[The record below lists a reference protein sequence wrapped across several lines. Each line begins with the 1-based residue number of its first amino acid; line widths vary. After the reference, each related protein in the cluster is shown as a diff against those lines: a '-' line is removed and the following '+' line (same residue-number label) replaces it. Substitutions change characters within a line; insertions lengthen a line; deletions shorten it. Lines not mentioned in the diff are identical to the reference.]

1 MPSIIGMVKR
11 PNWPCDTIY
20 ETKSFRFALMPNVD
34 QISNRRGRPPSAR
47 SREAALATTVEL
59 LAEGGYGR
67 LTTAAVAKRAG
78 VSTATLY
85 RHWESKDALVTDAV
99 SGLVAEIRIPDHGDV
114 RRDLLSLMH
123 DAVRLYTT
131 SVAAPALRGVTT
143 EMANNAELRDT
154 IRERFLA
161 ARRTA
166 LREVLERGIA
176 RGELVGAIDYELA
189 LDLLGGPLF
198 YRFLITGGPIDE
210 ALAEGVV
217 DVVMARWAAPS
228 EGGRRRAK

>member
-1 MPSIIGMVKR
+1 MPDLDPV
-11 PNWPCDTIY
+11 P
-20 ETKSFRFALMPNVD
+20 
-34 QISNRRGRPPSAR
+34 NRRGRPPSPR

-59 LAEGGYGR
+59 LAEVGYGR

-99 SGLVAEIRIPDHGDV
+99 SGLISEIRIPDHGDA
-114 RRDLLSLMH
+114 RRDLLSLMR

-131 SVAAPALRGVTT
+131 SIAAPALRGVTT

-154 IRERFLA
+154 IRERFLD
-161 ARRTA
+161 ARRDA
-166 LREVLERGIA
+166 LREVLERGVA
-176 RGELVGAIDYELA
+176 RGELVRAIDYELA

-217 DVVMARWAAPS
+217 DVVMARWAVSSAA
-228 EGGRRRAK
+228 GDRRRR

>member
-1 MPSIIGMVKR
+1 
-11 PNWPCDTIY
+11 
-20 ETKSFRFALMPNVD
+20 MPNLDPVP
-34 QISNRRGRPPSAR
+34 NRRGRPPSPR

-59 LAEGGYGR
+59 LAEVGYGR

-99 SGLVAEIRIPDHGDV
+99 SGLISEIRIPDHGDA
-114 RRDLLSLMH
+114 RRDLLSLMR

-131 SVAAPALRGVTT
+131 SIAAPALRGVTT

-154 IRERFLA
+154 IRERFLD
-161 ARRTA
+161 ARRDA
-166 LREVLERGIA
+166 LREVLERGVA
-176 RGELVGAIDYELA
+176 RGELVRAIDYELA

-217 DVVMARWAAPS
+217 DVVMARWAVSSAA
-228 EGGRRRAK
+228 GDRRRR

>member
-1 MPSIIGMVKR
+1 MKRSHFVSALPS
-11 PNWPCDTIY
+11 
-20 ETKSFRFALMPNVD
+20 VD
-34 QISNRRGRPPSAR
+34 HISIRRGRPPSAR

-143 EMANNAELRDT
+143 EMAHNANLRDT
-154 IRERFLA
+154 IRERFLT
-161 ARRTA
+161 ARRAA
-166 LREVLERGIA
+166 LRTVLERGIE

-228 EGGRRRAK
+228 GSGGRRRRSN

>member
-1 MPSIIGMVKR
+1 M
-11 PNWPCDTIY
+11 T
-20 ETKSFRFALMPNVD
+20 NVD
-34 QISNRRGRPPSAR
+34 SLPARRGRPPSAK
-47 SREAALATTVEL
+47 SRQAALSTTVEL
-59 LAEGGYGR
+59 LAEVGYGR

-85 RHWESKDALVTDAV
+85 RHWQSKDALVTDAV
-99 SGLVAEIRIPDHGDV
+99 SSLVAEIGIPDHGDV
-114 RRDLLSLMH
+114 RRDLLSLMR
-123 DAVRLYTT
+123 DAVQLYTT

-143 EMANNAELRDT
+143 EMANNRELRDT

-161 ARRTA
+161 AWRTA
-166 LREVLERGIA
+166 LREVLERGSA
-176 RGELVGAIDYELA
+176 RGELVGAIDCELA

-228 EGGRRRAK
+228 EGRGRRRSK

>member
-1 MPSIIGMVKR
+1 MTRIDPTPV
-11 PNWPCDTIY
+11 
-20 ETKSFRFALMPNVD
+20 
-34 QISNRRGRPPSAR
+34 RRGRPPSAR
-47 SREAALATTVEL
+47 SREAALGATVEL
-59 LAEGGYGR
+59 LADVGNGR
-67 LTTAAVAKRAG
+67 LTTAAVAKRAR

-99 SGLVAEIRIPDHGDV
+99 SGLVAEIRIPDHGDA
-114 RRDLLSLMH
+114 RRDLLSLMR

-143 EMANNAELRDT
+143 EMANNPDLRDT
-154 IRERFLA
+154 IRGRFLN
-161 ARRTA
+161 ARRAA
-166 LREVLERGIA
+166 LREVLQRGVA
-176 RGELVGAIDYELA
+176 RGELVGQIDYELA

-217 DVVMARWAAPS
+217 DVVMARWATPPAPS
-228 EGGRRRAK
+228 RPQPSAR

>member
-1 MPSIIGMVKR
+1 MS
-11 PNWPCDTIY
+11 
-20 ETKSFRFALMPNVD
+20 NVD
-34 QISNRRGRPPSAR
+34 QSPVRRGRPPSAR
-47 SREAALATTVEL
+47 SRQAALATTVEL
-59 LAEGGYGR
+59 LAEVGYGR

-114 RRDLLSLMH
+114 RGDLRSLMC
-123 DAVRLYTT
+123 DAIRLYTT

-143 EMANNAELRDT
+143 EMANNPELRET
-154 IRERFLA
+154 IRERFLDG
-161 ARRTA
+161 RRTA
-166 LREVLERGIA
+166 LRQVLERGVA
-176 RGELVGAIDYELA
+176 RGELLGAIDFELA

-198 YRFLITGGPIDE
+198 YRFLITGGPIDD

-228 EGGRRRAK
+228 AAGGHRRSK

>member
-1 MPSIIGMVKR
+1 LFVS
-11 PNWPCDTIY
+11 T
-20 ETKSFRFALMPNVD
+20 VD
-34 QISNRRGRPPSAR
+34 DIPIRRGRPPSAR
-47 SREAALATTVEL
+47 SRDAALATTVEL

-67 LTTAAVAKRAG
+67 LTTAGVAKRAG

-99 SGLVAEIRIPDHGDV
+99 SSLVAEIRVPDHGDV
-114 RRDLLSLMH
+114 RRDLLSLMR

-143 EMANNAELRDT
+143 EMAHNTELRDT

-161 ARRTA
+161 ARRAA

-198 YRFLITGGPIDE
+198 YRFLITGGPIDDT
-210 ALAEGVV
+210 LAEGVV

-228 EGGRRRAK
+228 GSGRRRRPKQRDRT

>member
-1 MPSIIGMVKR
+1 MTGIDPT
-11 PNWPCDTIY
+11 P
-20 ETKSFRFALMPNVD
+20 A
-34 QISNRRGRPPSAR
+34 RRGRPPSAR
-47 SREAALATTVEL
+47 SREAALSATVEL
-59 LAEGGYGR
+59 LADVGYGR

-85 RHWESKDALVTDAV
+85 RHWESKDALVTHAV
-99 SGLVAEIRIPDHGDV
+99 SGLVAEIRIPDHGDA
-114 RRDLLSLMH
+114 RRDLLSLMR

-143 EMANNAELRDT
+143 EMANNPGLRDT
-154 IRERFLA
+154 IRGRFLN
-161 ARRTA
+161 ARRAA
-166 LREVLERGIA
+166 LREVLQRGVA
-176 RGELVGAIDYELA
+176 RGELVGPIDYELA

-217 DVVMARWAAPS
+217 DVVMARWATAPAPS
-228 EGGRRRAK
+228 RPQPSAR

>member
-1 MPSIIGMVKR
+1 M
-11 PNWPCDTIY
+11 T
-20 ETKSFRFALMPNVD
+20 NVD
-34 QISNRRGRPPSAR
+34 PTPIRRGRPPSVR
-47 SREAALATTVEL
+47 SREAALGATVQL
-59 LAEGGYGR
+59 LADVGYGR

-99 SGLVAEIRIPDHGDV
+99 SGLVAEIRIPDHGDA
-114 RRDLLSLMH
+114 RRDLLSLMG

-131 SVAAPALRGVTT
+131 TVAAPALQGVTT
-143 EMANNAELRDT
+143 EMANNPDLRDT
-154 IRERFLA
+154 IRDRFLN
-161 ARRTA
+161 ARRAA
-166 LREVLERGIA
+166 LREVLERGVA
-176 RGELVGAIDYELA
+176 RGELVAAIDYELA

-217 DVVMARWAAPS
+217 DVVMARWAAPAPS
-228 EGGRRRAK
+228 RPQPSAR

>member
-1 MPSIIGMVKR
+1 MPSAHS
-11 PNWPCDTIY
+11 PP
-20 ETKSFRFALMPNVD
+20 A
-34 QISNRRGRPPSAR
+34 RRGRPPSAR

-59 LAEGGYGR
+59 LAEVGYGR

-114 RRDLLSLMH
+114 RRDLLSLMR
-123 DAVRLYTT
+123 DAVRLYTA

-143 EMANNAELRDT
+143 EMANNPELRDT
-154 IRERFLA
+154 IRERFLDT
-161 ARRTA
+161 RRAA
-166 LREVLERGIA
+166 LREVLQRGVA
-176 RGELVGAIDYELA
+176 RGELVRAIDHELA

-210 ALAEGVV
+210 PLAKGVV

-228 EGGRRRAK
+228 AAGDRRRR

>member
-1 MPSIIGMVKR
+1 MPDLDPV
-11 PNWPCDTIY
+11 P
-20 ETKSFRFALMPNVD
+20 
-34 QISNRRGRPPSAR
+34 NRRGRPPSPR

-59 LAEGGYGR
+59 LAEVGYGR

-99 SGLVAEIRIPDHGDV
+99 SGLISEIRIPDHGDA
-114 RRDLLSLMH
+114 RRDLLSLMR

-131 SVAAPALRGVTT
+131 SIAAPALRGVTT

-154 IRERFLA
+154 IRERFLD
-161 ARRTA
+161 ARRDA
-166 LREVLERGIA
+166 LREVLERGVA
-176 RGELVGAIDYELA
+176 RGELVRAIDYELA

-217 DVVMARWAAPS
+217 DVVMVRWAVSSAA
-228 EGGRRRAK
+228 GDRRRR